1 MKYGCDAIYLESECS
16 TNCNNHCGSSPFH
29 SNPHPNPHSVS
40 TESPR
45 CPTDCELEELARCAA
60 LNPLVSDL
68 FECVD
73 PIATL
78 RSAWF
83 LISCL
88 SWCSKCADPG
98 NLLILAAAH
107 LSALSQLQRAGSTAQ
122 LNAAMKG
129 AINQAIVSD
138 PNHWNLTIPGK
149 LFLQHR
155 PKSIGIAGA
164 AIY

>member
-1 MKYGCDAIYLESECS
+1 MPS
-16 TNCNNHCGSSPFH
+16 
-29 SNPHPNPHSVS
+29 
-40 TESPR
+40 R

-68 FECVD
+68 FDCVD

-107 LSALSQLQRAGSTAQ
+107 LSALAQLQRAGSTAQ
-122 LNAAMKG
+122 VNAAMKG

-149 LFLQHR
+149 LFMQHR
-155 PKSIGIAGA
+155 PRSIGVAGA

>member
-1 MKYGCDAIYLESECS
+1 MKYACDALYLDSECPTGACGS
-16 TNCNNHCGSSPFH
+16 PISPNCNNSATTPHGMPSTSS
-29 SNPHPNPHSVS
+29 
-40 TESPR
+40 R
-45 CPTDCELEELARCAA
+45 CPTDCELEALAECAKH
-60 LNPLVSDL
+60 NPIVSDL
-68 FECVD
+68 FDCVD

-88 SWCSKCADPG
+88 SWCNQCADPG

-107 LSALSQLQRAGSTAQ
+107 LSALTQLQRAGSTAQ
-122 LNAAMKG
+122 INAAMKG
-129 AINQAIVSD
+129 TINQAIVSD

-149 LFLQHR
+149 LFMQHR
-155 PKSIGIAGA
+155 PRSIGVAGA

>member
-1 MKYGCDAIYLESECS
+1 MRYGCDAIYLESECS
-16 TNCNNHCGSSPFH
+16 TGTCSTNCNDRGGSSSGMARMPL
-29 SNPHPNPHSVS
+29 
-40 TESPR
+40 R
-45 CPTDCELEELARCAA
+45 CPTDCELEELAKCAQS
-60 LNPLVSDL
+60 NPLVSDL
-68 FECVD
+68 FDCVD

-88 SWCSKCADPG
+88 PWCNQCADPG
-98 NLLILAAAH
+98 LLLILAAAH
-107 LSALSQLQRAGSTAQ
+107 LSALAQLQRAGSTAQ

-129 AINQAIVSD
+129 SINQAIVSD

-149 LFLQHR
+149 LFLERR
-155 PKSIGIAGA
+155 PKSIGVAGA